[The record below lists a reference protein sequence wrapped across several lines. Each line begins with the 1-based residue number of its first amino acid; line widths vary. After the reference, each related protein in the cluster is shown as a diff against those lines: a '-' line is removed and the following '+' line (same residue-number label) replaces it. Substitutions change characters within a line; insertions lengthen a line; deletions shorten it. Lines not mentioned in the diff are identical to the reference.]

1 MLHAETL
8 EPGTFVLLKRIQAL
22 PFMANT
28 RLVGGTALA
37 LLLGHRKSVDLD
49 FFGWWEPKDQLQSE
63 LETCGE
69 LERLGG
75 KSALQF
81 YTINGVKI
89 DCVTYSQYPWLYPP
103 VEEDGVRLASLQD
116 IAAMKVNAITNRG
129 TRKDFVDLFF
139 LLQRF
144 SISEILD
151 FFSKKYP
158 NTALFMAMRSLVYF
172 TDAEETPVP
181 AMLVPFDWDK
191 AVETIRK
198 KVTAFAGQV

>member
-22 PFMANT
+22 PFMADT

-49 FFGWWEPKDQLQSE
+49 FFGSWEPKDQLQS
-63 LETCGE
+63 
-69 LERLGG
+69 
-75 KSALQF
+75 
-81 YTINGVKI
+81 
-89 DCVTYSQYPWLYPP
+89 
-103 VEEDGVRLASLQD
+103 
-116 IAAMKVNAITNRG
+116 
-129 TRKDFVDLFF
+129 TRKDFVDLYF
-139 LLQRF
+139 LLHHF

-158 NTALFMAMRSLVYF
+158 NTALFMAIRSLVYF
-172 TDAEETPVP
+172 ADAEETPVP
-181 AMLVPFDWDK
+181 DMLVSFDWDK
-191 AVETIRK
+191 AVATIRK

>member
-8 EPGTFVLLKRIQAL
+8 EPGTFLLLKRIQAL
-22 PFMANT
+22 PFMADT

-49 FFGWWEPKDQLQSE
+49 IFGSWEPKDQLQRE
-63 LETCGE
+63 LESCGA
-69 LERLGG
+69 LQKVGG

-81 YTINGVKI
+81 FMIDGVKI
-89 DCVTYSQYPWLYPP
+89 DCVTYSQYPWLFPP
-103 VEEDGVRLASLQD
+103 IEEDGVRLASLQD

-139 LLQRF
+139 LLQHF

-151 FFSKKYP
+151 WFSQKYP

-172 TDAEETPVP
+172 ADAEETPVP
-181 AMLVPFDWDK
+181 EMLAPFNWDD
-191 AVETIRK
+191 AVATIRE
-198 KVTAFAGQV
+198 KVTAFAGKV